1 MNILSKKIAD
11 SITDLIM
18 RARSGDTESAYILL
32 EDFAMVV
39 KAGGTPDQV
48 SLDYIAECFT
58 AILNKVKADDALNI
72 PCQDSKLDKPHSVLE
87 DIAIAEKVIWEVR
100 KNMKETG
107 LGQLSQAKEAIAQRM
122 NVDASRVNEAYR
134 THKEAAKRIVG
145 IRLRTPQEE

>member
-1 MNILSKKIAD
+1 MNILSKQIAD
-11 SITDLIM
+11 TISDLII

-48 SLDYIAECFT
+48 SLDYVAECFT
-58 AILNKVKADDALNI
+58 AILNKVKAEEALNI
-72 PCQDSKLDKPHSVLE
+72 PCPDSKLDKPHSILE

-107 LGQLSQAKEAIAQRM
+107 LGQLSKAKEAIAQRM
-122 NVDASRVNEAYR
+122 NVDADRVSEAYR

-145 IRLRTPQEE
+145 IRLRTPKEE

>member
-1 MNILSKKIAD
+1 MNILNKQVTETISH
-11 SITDLIM
+11 LIM

-39 KAGGTPDQV
+39 KAGGIPDQV

-58 AILNKVKADDALNI
+58 QIMNKVKAEQALNI
-72 PCQDSKLDKPHSVLE
+72 PCPDSELEQPHSVLE

-107 LGQLSQAKEAIAQRM
+107 LGQLSSAKEAIAQRM
-122 NVDASRVNEAYR
+122 NIDIDRVNKAYR

-145 IRLRTPQEE
+145 ISLRTPKEE

>member
-1 MNILSKKIAD
+1 MNSLSKQIAE
-11 SITDLIM
+11 SISDLII

-39 KAGGTPDQV
+39 KAGGIPEQV
-48 SLDYIAECFT
+48 SLDYIAGCF
-58 AILNKVKADDALNI
+58 AEIMNRVKAEKALNI
-72 PCQDSKLDKPHSVLE
+72 PYPDSNLEKPHSVLE

-100 KNMKETG
+100 KNMRETG
-107 LGQLSQAKEAIAQRM
+107 LGQLSKAKEAIAQRM
-122 NVDASRVNEAYR
+122 NIDASRVNEAYR